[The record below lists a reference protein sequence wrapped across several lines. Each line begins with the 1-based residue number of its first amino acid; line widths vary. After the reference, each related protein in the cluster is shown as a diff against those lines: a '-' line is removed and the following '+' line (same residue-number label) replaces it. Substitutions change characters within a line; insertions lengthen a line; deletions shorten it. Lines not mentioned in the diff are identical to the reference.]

1 MDTGFI
7 PKFINHFGVKI
18 RYSTASAG
26 NSLRGVRMFRRRQPC
41 YAGVPGERR
50 FVLGGYVGCLVV
62 ETLLQKKLFVGNLEE
77 TLIFCLV
84 VEGLLLF
91 LFGICFDIN

>member
-1 MDTGFI
+1 
-7 PKFINHFGVKI
+7 
-18 RYSTASAG
+18 
-26 NSLRGVRMFRRRQPC
+26 
-41 YAGVPGERR
+41 VPGERR